1 MKLGKVLWG
10 LLVVGAAILLL
21 LMAFNVGIGKE
32 YSAVLIIGSLL
43 LAGIAITSLV
53 KRNFFLFFIPLSVM
67 AYLWKDT
74 PFWTDTLGL
83 PEPKI
88 WLLLGA
94 AALLSIGFS
103 IIFHK
108 KGSYHFEAK
117 TDGDWKTEEVLNDNE
132 NVNIEANWGEH
143 IKYVHASN
151 LKKARIKSSFA
162 STRVFFDQC
171 QVSSEGLEINVN
183 ASFCEVVINVPR
195 DWKIDNRVSVFA
207 GAVTDHSGGR
217 SEGTVKV
224 VLSGSMNFGELK
236 VNYI

>member
-21 LMAFNVGIGKE
+21 LMAFNIGIGTE

-43 LAGIAITSLV
+43 LLGIAITSLV
-53 KRNFFLFFIPLSVM
+53 KLNFFLFFIPLSVM

-74 PFWTDTLGL
+74 PLWTETLGL

-94 AALLSIGFS
+94 AALLSVGFS

-108 KGSYHFEAK
+108 KGSYHCEVK
-117 TDGDWKTEEVLNDNE
+117 TDGDWKTEDVLNDNE
-132 NVNIEANWGEH
+132 NVNIEASWGEH

-171 QVSSEGLEINVN
+171 QISSEGLEINVN
-183 ASFCEVVINVPR
+183 ASFLR
-195 DWKIDNRVSVFA
+195 
-207 GAVTDHSGGR
+207 GR
-217 SEGTVKV
+217 SECSPR
-224 VLSGSMNFGELK
+224 LENRQSGQCVCRRSNRSYRSPVGGNCNGHSFWQYEFW
-236 VNYI
+236 